1 MAKGN
6 IDEFNKYLKE
16 QVGQP
21 YVWGGQHL
29 KLTPENYESVITR
42 RESDAVYRLQAISYC
57 KARFDMGATVLYAYD
72 CSGLGMYWLEN
83 LKKIYSSDMSANTM
97 MSKCKIVSTAPK
109 KGYWVFRVGSDGK
122 ATHIGFMVSDSEV
135 VHAKGRSYGVVK
147 EAYKASYWHK
157 VGKPS
162 CMDFDPEPSPTPTPD
177 PPKTHDY
184 VKVKRKSVCVRKGN
198 GTSYAVVAIAHK
210 GDELPCYGQADKDP
224 YWYEVKISGK
234 DGYITSNS
242 RYTEMIKKV

>member
-83 LKKIYSSDMSANTM
+83 LKHIYSSDMSCKGLW
-97 MSKCKIVSTAPK
+97 SKCTEVTKPK
-109 KGYWVFRVGSDGK
+109 KGYWVFRFSDGK
-122 ATHIGFMVSDSEV
+122 ASHIGFLISDSEV
-135 VHAKGRSYGVVK
+135 IHSKGRSYGVVK
-147 EAYKASYWHK
+147 EKYSSSYWHK

-162 CMDFDPEPSPTPTPD
+162 CMDFSDPDPEPTPPSPTPT
-177 PPKTHDY
+177 HEY
-184 VKVKRKSVCVRKGN
+184 VKVKRKCRVRAGN
-198 GTSYAVVAIAHK
+198 GTKYKTLAIAYK
-210 GDELPCYGQADKDP
+210 GTEYPLIGQDDHDP
-224 YWYEVKISGK
+224 FWFIIEWKGQQAW
-234 DGYITSNS
+234 ITSNQ
-242 RYTEMIKKV
+242 RYTTTVHKA